1 MNKYFNENF
10 SDDAP
15 APETTTATNKEKA
28 TESGIMGKFQQ
39 LVIDAGF
46 GKHWKIIKFGTFGLI
61 GLIVIFLILSF
72 IPPPVDQ
79 MSMQMPMQQMPMQ
92 QMPMQQMPMQQ
103 MPAQQMPM
111 QQMPMQQMPM
121 QQVR

>member
-15 APETTTATNKEKA
+15 APDTTTIATNKEKA

-61 GLIVIFLILSF
+61 GLIVIFIIISL
-72 IPPPVDQ
+72 IPPP
-79 MSMQMPMQQMPMQ
+79 MNEL
-92 QMPMQQMPMQQ
+92 
-103 MPAQQMPM
+103 
-111 QQMPMQQMPM
+111 
-121 QQVR
+121 